1 MSRKFVAL
9 VLGATFMLGV
19 VGVGAAPAGAQP
31 PPTMDPTVSLP
42 SSISP
47 PSSLDALIAQIEV
60 VCSDASY
67 LPGTG
72 ADRLNTAC
80 AQLPTLKLLVDQIN
94 ELCSSIW
101 TPTTFKVCLFL
112 WQG

>member
-31 PPTMDPTVSLP
+31 PPTLGSTV
-42 SSISP
+42 SP
-47 PSSLDALIAQIEV
+47 PSSLNALIAQIEV

>member
-1 MSRKFVAL
+1 MSRRFVAL

-19 VGVGAAPAGAQP
+19 VGVGAAPAGAQTITFSP
-31 PPTMDPTVSLP
+31 P

-47 PSSLDALIAQIEV
+47 PSSPPSSLNALIAQIEV

-101 TPTTFKVCLFL
+101 TPTTFKVCLF
-112 WQG
+112 